1 MFTLGKLVSNSH
13 ATCFSDNCFWLE
25 KRKLQP
31 YKSVNYRIARYSQTC
46 IQQWPTFNLFIY
58 WIIWSLN
65 WYYHVLKTPQKLI
78 KNDFF

>member
-31 YKSVNYRIARYSQTC
+31 YKSVNYRIARYSQVSSE
-46 IQQWPTFNLFIY
+46 
-58 WIIWSLN
+58 IILE
-65 WYYHVLKTPQKLI
+65 LPKE
-78 KNDFF
+78 